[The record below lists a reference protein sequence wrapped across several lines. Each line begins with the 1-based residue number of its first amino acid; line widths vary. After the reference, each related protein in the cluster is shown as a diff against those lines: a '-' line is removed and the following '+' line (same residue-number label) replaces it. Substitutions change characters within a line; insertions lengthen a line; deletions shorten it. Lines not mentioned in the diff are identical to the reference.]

1 MKDFIKHDV
10 SRFIYL
16 ENSQNE
22 LSDLLNRIYNESY
35 DLFKISDNTRKIC
48 RKLSWTKLSD
58 RYLTGYTSLQ

>member
-22 LSDLLNRIYNESY
+22 LSDLSNKIYNGSY
-35 DLFKISDNTRKIC
+35 DLFKISANTRKIC
-48 RKLSWTKLSD
+48 RQLIWTKFSD
-58 RYLTGYTSLQ
+58 RYLTGYKSLR